1 MKKSDYIKTI
11 QDIHMP
17 EEMRER
23 IAHRMARE
31 NRHKEVPISMF
42 KHNKK
47 RMAAVVI
54 AATVVVGGSAFA
66 FGGTAISQ
74 IFASSSAAAD
84 YTSLP
89 SAQQCEQDV
98 GFTPTLLQSFNNG
111 FAFKDGSVVS
121 NQEQNE
127 DGQTVNKYASLDF
140 TYQKGDETASLV
152 QDSGS
157 SQEETGNCVAQK
169 DGVSYYET
177 TKTEK
182 YVSDSYQMTEEDQK
196 EEASGNVEFNVGDS
210 DAIHAGQ
217 SDNGVET
224 EQYHGINWTVGG
236 VHYTLYQ
243 MNGSLSTAQ
252 MLEMAQQITA
262 AAVQ

>member
-23 IAHRMARE
+23 IAHRMAQE
-31 NRHKEVPISMF
+31 NGRKEVPISMF
-42 KHNKK
+42 KHKKK

-74 IFASSSAAAD
+74 IIARCSASAD

-89 SAQQCEQDV
+89 SAQQCQRDA
-98 GFTPTLLQSFNNG
+98 GFTPALLQSFDNG
-111 FAFKDGSVVS
+111 FAFKDGVIVH

-127 DGQTVNKYASLDF
+127 DGQTVNKYASLEFD
-140 TYQKGDETASLV
+140 YQKGDETVSLM
-152 QDSGS
+152 QNSGS

-169 DGVSYYET
+169 DGISYYET

-182 YVSDSYQMTEEDQK
+182 YVSDSYQMTEQDRK
-196 EEASGNVEFNVGDS
+196 EEASGQVEFNV
-210 DAIHAGQ
+210 GQ

-243 MNGSLSTAQ
+243 MNGSLTSAQ

-262 AAVQ
+262 AAK

>member
-1 MKKSDYIKTI
+1 MRKNDYIKTMRAM
-11 QDIHMP
+11 HMP
-17 EEMRER
+17 DDMRAR
-23 IAHRMARE
+23 IAQRMAQE
-31 NRHKEVPISMF
+31 NGHKEVPISMF
-42 KHNKK
+42 KHKKK
-47 RMAAVVI
+47 RMAVAVI

-74 IFASSSAAAD
+74 IVARCSASAD

-89 SAQQCEQDV
+89 SAQQCQRDA
-98 GFTPTLLQSFNNG
+98 GFTPALLPSFDNG
-111 FAFKDGSVVS
+111 FAFKDGVIVH

-127 DGQTVNKYASLDF
+127 DGQTVNKYTSLEFD
-140 TYQKGDETASLV
+140 YQKGDETVSLM

-157 SQEETGNCVAQK
+157 TQEKETGSCVAQK

-182 YVSDSYQMTEEDQK
+182 YVSDSYQMTEQDRK
-196 EEASGNVEFNVGDS
+196 EEASGQVEFNV
-210 DAIHAGQ
+210 GQ

-224 EQYHGINWTVGG
+224 EQYHGINWMVGG

-243 MNGSLSTAQ
+243 MNGSLTSAQ

-262 AAVQ
+262 AAK

>member
-11 QDIHMP
+11 QDMHMP
-17 EEMRER
+17 DDMRAR

-31 NRHKEVPISMF
+31 NGHKEVPISMF
-42 KHNKK
+42 KHKKK
-47 RMAAVVI
+47 RMAAAVI
-54 AATVVVGGSAFA
+54 AATVAVGGSAFA

-74 IFASSSAAAD
+74 IIARCSASAD

-89 SAQQCEQDV
+89 SSQQCEQDA
-98 GFTPTLLQSFNNG
+98 GFTPALLQSFDNG
-111 FAFKDGSVVS
+111 FVFKDGVIVH

-127 DGQTVNKYASLDF
+127 DGQTVNKYASLEFD
-140 TYQKGDETASLV
+140 YQKGDETVSLM
-152 QDSGS
+152 QNSGT

-182 YVSDSYQMTEEDQK
+182 YVSDSYQMTEQDRK
-196 EEASGNVEFNVGDS
+196 EEASGQVEFNV
-210 DAIHAGQ
+210 GQ

-236 VHYTLYQ
+236 VHCTLYQ
-243 MNGSLSTAQ
+243 MNGSLTSAQ

-262 AAVQ
+262 AAK

>member
-11 QDIHMP
+11 QDMHMP
-17 EEMRER
+17 DDMRAR

-31 NRHKEVPISMF
+31 NGHKEVPISMF
-42 KHNKK
+42 KHKKK
-47 RMAAVVI
+47 RMAAAVI

-74 IFASSSAAAD
+74 IIARCSASAD

-89 SAQQCEQDV
+89 SAQQCQRDA
-98 GFTPTLLQSFNNG
+98 GFTPALLQSFDNG
-111 FAFKDGSVVS
+111 FAFKDGVIVH

-127 DGQTVNKYASLDF
+127 DGQTVNKYASLEFD
-140 TYQKGDETASLV
+140 YQKGDETVSLM
-152 QDSGS
+152 QNSGA
-157 SQEETGNCVAQK
+157 SQEEETGSCAAQK

-182 YVSDSYQMTEEDQK
+182 YVSDSYQMTEQDRK
-196 EEASGNVEFNVGDS
+196 EEASGQVEFNV
-210 DAIHAGQ
+210 GQ

-224 EQYHGINWTVGG
+224 EQYHGISWTVGG

-243 MNGSLSTAQ
+243 MNGSLTSAQ

-262 AAVQ
+262 AVE

>member
-1 MKKSDYIKTI
+1 MRKNDYIKTI

-17 EEMRER
+17 DDMRAR
-23 IAHRMARE
+23 IAHRMAQE
-31 NRHKEVPISMF
+31 NGHKEVSISMF
-42 KHNKK
+42 KHKKK
-47 RMAAVVI
+47 RMAAAVI

-66 FGGTAISQ
+66 FGGTAISR
-74 IFASSSAAAD
+74 IFASSSASAD

-89 SAQQCEQDV
+89 SAQQCQRDA
-98 GFTPTLLQSFNNG
+98 GFTPALLQSFDNG
-111 FAFKDGSVVS
+111 FVFKDGVIVH

-127 DGQTVNKYASLDF
+127 DGQTVNKYASLEFD
-140 TYQKGDETASLV
+140 YQKGDETVSLM
-152 QDSGS
+152 QNSGA
-157 SQEETGNCVAQK
+157 SQEEETGSCAAQK
-169 DGVSYYET
+169 GGVSYYET

-182 YVSDSYQMTEEDQK
+182 YVSDSYQMTEQDRM
-196 EEASGNVEFNVGDS
+196 EEASGQVEFNV
-210 DAIHAGQ
+210 GQ

-243 MNGSLSTAQ
+243 MNGSLTSAQ

-262 AAVQ
+262 AAE

>member
-1 MKKSDYIKTI
+1 MRKNDYIKTI

-17 EEMRER
+17 DDMRAR
-23 IAHRMARE
+23 IAQRMSQE
-31 NRHKEVPISMF
+31 NGRKEAPISMF
-42 KHNKK
+42 KHKKK
-47 RMAAVVI
+47 RMAAAVI

-66 FGGTAISQ
+66 FGGTAISR
-74 IFASSSAAAD
+74 IFASSSASAD

-89 SAQQCEQDV
+89 SAQQCQQDA
-98 GFTPTLLQSFNNG
+98 GFTPALLQSFDNG
-111 FAFKDGSVVS
+111 FAFKDGVIVH

-127 DGQTVNKYASLDF
+127 DGQTVNKYASLEFD
-140 TYQKGDETASLV
+140 YQKGAETVSLM
-152 QDSGS
+152 QNSGS
-157 SQEETGNCVAQK
+157 SQEETGSCAAQK

-182 YVSDSYQMTEEDQK
+182 YVSDSYQMTEQDRK
-196 EEASGNVEFNVGDS
+196 EEASGQVEFNV
-210 DAIHAGQ
+210 GQ

-224 EQYHGINWTVGG
+224 VQYHGINWTVGG

-243 MNGSLSTAQ
+243 MNGSLTSAQ

-262 AAVQ
+262 AAE

>member
-1 MKKSDYIKTI
+1 MRKNDYIKTMRAM
-11 QDIHMP
+11 HMP
-17 EEMRER
+17 DDMR
-23 IAHRMARE
+23 ARMAQE
-31 NRHKEVPISMF
+31 NEHKEVSISMF
-42 KHNKK
+42 KHKKK
-47 RMAAVVI
+47 RMAATVI

-74 IFASSSAAAD
+74 IIATCSASAD

-89 SAQQCEQDV
+89 SAQQCQRDA
-98 GFTPTLLQSFNNG
+98 GFTPALLQSFDNG
-111 FAFKDGSVVS
+111 FAFKDGVIVH

-127 DGQTVNKYASLDF
+127 DGQTVNKYASLEFD
-140 TYQKGDETASLV
+140 YQKGGETVSLM
-152 QDSGS
+152 QDSGAAH
-157 SQEETGNCVAQK
+157 EKETDRCAAQK

-182 YVSDSYQMTEEDQK
+182 YVSDSYQMTEQDRK
-196 EEASGNVEFNVGDS
+196 EEASGQVEFNV
-210 DAIHAGQ
+210 GQ

-224 EQYHGINWTVGG
+224 VQYHGINWTAGG

-243 MNGSLSTAQ
+243 MNGSLTTAQ

-262 AAVQ
+262 AAD

>member
-17 EEMRER
+17 DDMRAR

-31 NRHKEVPISMF
+31 NGHKEVPISMF
-42 KHNKK
+42 KHKKK
-47 RMAAVVI
+47 RMAAAVI

-66 FGGTAISQ
+66 FGGTAISR
-74 IFASSSAAAD
+74 IFASSSASAD

-89 SAQQCEQDV
+89 SAQQCQQDA
-98 GFTPTLLQSFNNG
+98 GFTPALLQSFDNG
-111 FAFKDGSVVS
+111 FAFKDGVIVH

-127 DGQTVNKYASLDF
+127 DGQTVNKYASLEFD
-140 TYQKGDETASLV
+140 YQKGDETVSLM
-152 QDSGS
+152 QNSGAA
-157 SQEETGNCVAQK
+157 QEKETGRCAAQK

-182 YVSDSYQMTEEDQK
+182 YVSDSYQMTEQDRK
-196 EEASGNVEFNVGDS
+196 EEASGQVEFNV
-210 DAIHAGQ
+210 GQ

-243 MNGSLSTAQ
+243 MNGSLTSAQ

-262 AAVQ
+262 AAE

>member
-1 MKKSDYIKTI
+1 MRKNDYIKTI

-17 EEMRER
+17 DDMRAR

-31 NRHKEVPISMF
+31 NGRKEVPISMF
-42 KHNKK
+42 KHKKK
-47 RMAAVVI
+47 RMAAAVI

-66 FGGTAISQ
+66 FGGTAISR
-74 IFASSSAAAD
+74 IFASSSASAD

-89 SAQQCEQDV
+89 SAQQCQRDA
-98 GFTPTLLQSFNNG
+98 GFTPALLQSFDNG
-111 FAFKDGSVVS
+111 FAFKDGVIVH

-127 DGQTVNKYASLDF
+127 DGQTVNKYASLEFD
-140 TYQKGDETASLV
+140 YQKGDETVSLM
-152 QDSGS
+152 QNSGA
-157 SQEETGNCVAQK
+157 SQEEETGSCAAQK

-182 YVSDSYQMTEEDQK
+182 YVSDSYQMTEQDRK
-196 EEASGNVEFNVGDS
+196 EEASGQVEFNVG
-210 DAIHAGQ
+210 Q
-217 SDNGVET
+217 SNNGVET

-243 MNGSLSTAQ
+243 MNGSLTSAQ

-262 AAVQ
+262 AAE

>member
-1 MKKSDYIKTI
+1 MRKNDYIKTI
-11 QDIHMP
+11 RAMHMP
-17 EEMRER
+17 DDMRAR
-23 IAHRMARE
+23 ILHRMAQE
-31 NRHKEVPISMF
+31 NTKEVPIHRMRR
-42 KHNKK
+42 NKK
-47 RMAAVVI
+47 KMAAVLV
-54 AATVVVGGSAFA
+54 AAAMAVGGSAFA

-74 IFASSSAAAD
+74 IIATCSASAD

-89 SAQQCEQDV
+89 SAQQCQRDA
-98 GFTPTLLQSFNNG
+98 GFTPALLQSFDNG
-111 FAFKDGSVVS
+111 FAFKDGVIVH

-127 DGQTVNKYASLDF
+127 DGQTVNKYASLEFD
-140 TYQKGDETASLV
+140 YQKGDETVSLM

-157 SQEETGNCVAQK
+157 AQEKETGRCAAQK

-182 YVSDSYQMTEEDQK
+182 YVSDSYQMTEQDRK
-196 EEASGNVEFNVGDS
+196 EEASGQVEFNV
-210 DAIHAGQ
+210 GQ

-224 EQYHGINWTVGG
+224 VQYHGINWTVGG

-243 MNGSLSTAQ
+243 MNGSLTSAQ

-262 AAVQ
+262 AAD

>member
-1 MKKSDYIKTI
+1 MRKNDYIKTI
-11 QDIHMP
+11 QDMHMP
-17 EEMRER
+17 DDMRVR
-23 IAHRMARE
+23 IAHRMAQE
-31 NRHKEVPISMF
+31 NGRKEVPISMF
-42 KHNKK
+42 KHKKK
-47 RMAAVVI
+47 RMAAAVI

-74 IFASSSAAAD
+74 IIARCSASAD

-89 SAQQCEQDV
+89 SAQQCQQDA
-98 GFTPTLLQSFNNG
+98 GFTPTLLQNFDNG
-111 FAFKDGSVVS
+111 FAFKDGVIVH

-127 DGQTVNKYASLDF
+127 DGQTVNKYASLEFD
-140 TYQKGDETASLV
+140 YQKGDETVSLM
-152 QDSGS
+152 QNSGA
-157 SQEETGNCVAQK
+157 SQEEETGSCAAQK

-182 YVSDSYQMTEEDQK
+182 YVSDSYQMTEQDRK
-196 EEASGNVEFNVGDS
+196 EEASGQVEFNV
-210 DAIHAGQ
+210 GQ

-243 MNGSLSTAQ
+243 MNGSLTSAQ

-262 AAVQ
+262 AAK

>member
-1 MKKSDYIKTI
+1 MRKNDYIKTI

-17 EEMRER
+17 DDMRAR
-23 IAHRMARE
+23 IAHRMAQE
-31 NRHKEVPISMF
+31 NGRKEVPISMF
-42 KHNKK
+42 KHKKK
-47 RMAAVVI
+47 RMAAAVI

-74 IFASSSAAAD
+74 IIARCSASAD

-89 SAQQCEQDV
+89 SAQQCQRDA
-98 GFTPTLLQSFNNG
+98 GFTPALLQSFDNG
-111 FAFKDGSVVS
+111 FAFKDGVIVH

-127 DGQTVNKYASLDF
+127 DGQTVNKYASLEFD
-140 TYQKGDETASLV
+140 YQKGDETVSLM
-152 QDSGS
+152 QNSGA
-157 SQEETGNCVAQK
+157 SQEETGNYVAQK

-182 YVSDSYQMTEEDQK
+182 YVSDSYQMTEQDRK
-196 EEASGNVEFNVGDS
+196 EEASGQVEFNV
-210 DAIHAGQ
+210 GQ

-243 MNGSLSTAQ
+243 MNGSLTSAQ

-262 AAVQ
+262 AAK

>member
-17 EEMRER
+17 DDMRAR
-23 IAHRMARE
+23 IAQRMAQE
-31 NRHKEVPISMF
+31 NGRKEVPISMF
-42 KHNKK
+42 KHKKK
-47 RMAAVVI
+47 RMAAAVI

-74 IFASSSAAAD
+74 IIARCSASAD

-89 SAQQCEQDV
+89 SAQQCQRDA
-98 GFTPTLLQSFNNG
+98 GFTPALLQSFDNG
-111 FAFKDGSVVS
+111 FAFKDGVIVH

-127 DGQTVNKYASLDF
+127 DGQTVNKYASLEFD
-140 TYQKGDETASLV
+140 YQKGDETVSLM
-152 QDSGS
+152 QNSGA
-157 SQEETGNCVAQK
+157 SQEEETGSCAAQK

-182 YVSDSYQMTEEDQK
+182 YVSDSYQMTEQDRK
-196 EEASGNVEFNVGDS
+196 EEASGQVEFNV
-210 DAIHAGQ
+210 GQ

-243 MNGSLSTAQ
+243 MNGSLTSAQ

-262 AAVQ
+262 AAE

>member
-1 MKKSDYIKTI
+1 MRKNDYIKTI

-17 EEMRER
+17 DDMRAR
-23 IAHRMARE
+23 IVQRMAQE
-31 NRHKEVPISMF
+31 NGRKEVPISMF
-42 KHNKK
+42 KHKKK

-66 FGGTAISQ
+66 FGGTAISR
-74 IFASSSAAAD
+74 IFASSSASAD

-89 SAQQCEQDV
+89 SAQQCQQDA
-98 GFTPTLLQSFNNG
+98 GFTPALLQSFDNG
-111 FAFKDGSVVS
+111 FAFKNGVIVH

-127 DGQTVNKYASLDF
+127 DGQTVNKYASLEFD
-140 TYQKGDETASLV
+140 YQKGDEIVSLM
-152 QDSGS
+152 QNSGS

-169 DGVSYYET
+169 DGLSYYET

-182 YVSDSYQMTEEDQK
+182 YVSDSYQMTEQDRK
-196 EEASGNVEFNVGDS
+196 EEASGQVEFNV
-210 DAIHAGQ
+210 GQ

-243 MNGSLSTAQ
+243 MNGSLTTAQ

-262 AAVQ
+262 AAE

>member
-17 EEMRER
+17 DDMRAR
-23 IAHRMARE
+23 IAQRMAQE
-31 NRHKEVPISMF
+31 NGHKEVPISMF
-42 KHNKK
+42 KHKKK
-47 RMAAVVI
+47 RMAAAVI

-74 IFASSSAAAD
+74 IIARCSASAD

-89 SAQQCEQDV
+89 SAQQCQRDA
-98 GFTPTLLQSFNNG
+98 GFTPALLQSFDNG
-111 FAFKDGSVVS
+111 FAFKDGVIVH

-127 DGQTVNKYASLDF
+127 DGQTVNKYASLEFD
-140 TYQKGDETASLV
+140 YQKGDETVSLM
-152 QDSGS
+152 QNSGA

-169 DGVSYYET
+169 DGISYYET

-182 YVSDSYQMTEEDQK
+182 YVSDSYQMTEQDRKQ
-196 EEASGNVEFNVGDS
+196 EASGQVEFNVGDS
-210 DAIHAGQ
+210 DAIHTGQ

-224 EQYHGINWTVGG
+224 VQYHGISWTVGG

-243 MNGSLSTAQ
+243 MNGSLTSAQ

-262 AAVQ
+262 AAK